1 MMRIDIVRCT
11 SCSKMYIL
19 DLENLKKHTF
29 CFACKSAVE
38 QYALGEYINLTEQDR
53 YDLVKY
59 GYLYITK
66 QRKLYYG
73 L

>member
-1 MMRIDIVRCT
+1 MMRIDIVKCT

-19 DLENLKKHTF
+19 DLENLKTHAC
-29 CFACKSAVE
+29 CFACKSTVE
-38 QYALGEYINLTEQDR
+38 QYALGEYINFTEHDR